1 MTNQS
6 ELDKRLEDIL
16 RHIDDEKADGH
27 WITADTAK
35 DKIKQLIA
43 DEVEKLI
50 GEDDTGIITD
60 PDSVDYGQP
69 YSNVYVDRDEQR
81 KILAQHGYKGEDDE

>member
-50 GEDDTGIITD
+50 GEDEDFDTAT
-60 PDSVDYGQP
+60 
-69 YSNVYVDRDEQR
+69 
-81 KILAQHGYKGEDDE
+81 HGYGVMYDSARNDLREDLRTKLAEWLGEESV